1 MNADVKVFM
10 DHVKVYSDRIR
21 FIAVET
27 P

>member
-1 MNADVKVFM
+1 MNDDVKVFM
-10 DHVKVYSDRIR
+10 NYVKVYSDRIR